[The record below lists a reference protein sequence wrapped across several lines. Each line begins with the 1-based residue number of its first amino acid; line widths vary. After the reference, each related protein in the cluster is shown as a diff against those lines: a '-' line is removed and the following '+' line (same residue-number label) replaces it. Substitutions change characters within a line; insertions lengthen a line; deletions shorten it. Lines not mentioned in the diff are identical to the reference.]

1 MQSKHLTLL
10 LFSDTAARI
19 VEGRAIAIRIDRG
32 TQGSSRR
39 RTSEGSGCRLK
50 GSVTVSRSDG
60 TAIMQTESADS
71 AACSVFYGERTASEA
86 FRPLTPSTQPHGN
99 FMENPSIR
107 VLGEI

>member
-1 MQSKHLTLL
+1 MTRVQTG
-10 LFSDTAARI
+10 
-19 VEGRAIAIRIDRG
+19 E
-32 TQGSSRR
+32 
-39 RTSEGSGCRLK
+39 RTSEGSGCLLK

-60 TAIMQTESADS
+60 KAIMQTEGADS
-71 AACSVFYGERTASEA
+71 AACSDFYGERTASKA